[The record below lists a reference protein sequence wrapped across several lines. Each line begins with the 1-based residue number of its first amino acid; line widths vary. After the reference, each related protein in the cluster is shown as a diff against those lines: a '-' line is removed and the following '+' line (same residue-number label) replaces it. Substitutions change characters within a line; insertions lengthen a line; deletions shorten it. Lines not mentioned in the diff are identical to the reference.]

1 VADPDLDGADALHA
15 SLGRWAEE
23 HARRY
28 PDMGALEY
36 DPDARPEQRLD
47 TFKSPIV
54 LQGGGTL
61 GGAARTRFET
71 TMGPAAAHALA
82 ALDAGGVNGGPSPR
96 DAIAA
101 QLFAGRTVAVL
112 VAHAGGFEDMGVF
125 AGAMAVALEEPDL
138 VEHNAVILNK
148 VMTRETYKGHSVR
161 DLYAGY
167 ANVYWVIPTTDSMT
181 RWNLD
186 PGVVRYMNVKA
197 LRAIRTDMAAG
208 MVMTLAPGGS
218 AMREIRDPA
227 GRLIALELPPIAS
240 ATAGLIERFDSY
252 VCGAF
257 WQHEIALG
265 PIREIAPTGRVELE
279 RRILD
284 EMAELTRSLVGVTV
298 TYDVPSGSAT
308 TAA

>member
-1 VADPDLDGADALHA
+1 MADPDLDGADALHA

-36 DPDARPEQRLD
+36 DPVSRPEQRLD
-47 TFKSPIV
+47 AFKSPIV
-54 LQGGGTL
+54 LHGGTL

-71 TMGPAAAHALA
+71 TMGPAAGHALA
-82 ALDAGGVNGGPSPR
+82 ALDAPGANGGPSPR

-101 QLFAGRTVAVL
+101 QLSAGRTVALL

-125 AGAMAVALEEPDL
+125 PGAVAVALEEPDL

-161 DLYAGY
+161 DLYAAF
-167 ANVYWVIPTTDSMT
+167 ANVYWVIPSTDSMT

-186 PGVVRYMNVKA
+186 PSVVRYMNVKA
-197 LRAIRTDMAAG
+197 LRAIRTDMASG

-218 AMREIRDPA
+218 AMREIRDVD
-227 GRLIALELPPIAS
+227 GRLTALELPPIAS

-252 VCGAF
+252 MCGAF

-265 PIREIAPTGRVELE
+265 PIREITPTSQVDLE
-279 RRILD
+279 RCILD
-284 EMAELTRSLVGVTV
+284 EMAELTRSLVGVAV
-298 TYDVPSGSAT
+298 TYDVPAGSAT

>member
-1 VADPDLDGADALHA
+1 
-15 SLGRWAEE
+15 
-23 HARRY
+23 
-28 PDMGALEY
+28 
-36 DPDARPEQRLD
+36 
-47 TFKSPIV
+47 
-54 LQGGGTL
+54 
-61 GGAARTRFET
+61 
-71 TMGPAAAHALA
+71 
-82 ALDAGGVNGGPSPR
+82 
-96 DAIAA
+96 
-101 QLFAGRTVAVL
+101 
-112 VAHAGGFEDMGVF
+112 MGVF
-125 AGAMAVALEEPDL
+125 PGAVAVALEEPDL

-208 MVMTLAPGGS
+208 MVMTLAPSGS

-227 GRLIALELPPIAS
+227 GALIALELPPIAS
-240 ATAGLIERFDSY
+240 ATAGLIERFDNY
-252 VCGAF
+252 ICGAF

-265 PIREIAPTGRVELE
+265 PIREIGPAGQVELE